1 MQSQNPL
8 CAQRED
14 KPDLNDGGITTTK
27 GGPVTEEG
35 KEVVRWNATRHG
47 IRSPAPVVPGVERIE
62 DWEAHGA
69 GVLESLKPEGHL
81 ETVLAERVALL
92 SWRLHRVVRYET
104 QSIALSQETL
114 EEELARKRHSAYGF
128 GSVSG
133 PAHPEDV
140 RAAHESARK
149 TQRLLKRFPAL
160 PDDKRLSSEDAASIL
175 LAVWGQADEEG
186 ELEELEIPGV
196 PEPLDPDY
204 LFEYDVSWT
213 VSLVRAGISVIASR
227 TDEDPERLLVAA
239 TEETRLEVIR
249 KKHRAE
255 EVERDL
261 ERMSRERILPRVEIL
276 EKVARYEAHLCRQLY
291 KAMHELEALQA
302 KRAGGA
308 APLAR
313 LDVQGLEG

>member
-1 MQSQNPL
+1 MTNP
-8 CAQRED
+8 
-14 KPDLNDGGITTTK
+14 DGGPK
-27 GGPVTEEG
+27 TEEG
-35 KEVVRWNATRHG
+35 KEITRWNAARHG
-47 IRSPAPVVPGVERIE
+47 IRSPAPVVPGIENAE

-92 SWRLHRVVRYET
+92 SWRLNRVTRYET
-104 QSIALSQETL
+104 ESIALYQENL

-133 PAHPEDV
+133 PAHPQDV

-149 TQRLLKRFPAL
+149 THRLLKRFPAL

-186 ELEELEIPGV
+186 ELEELEIPSV

-204 LFEYDVSWT
+204 LFEYDISWT
-213 VSLVRAGISVIASR
+213 VSLVRAGIFVIASHA
-227 TDEDPERLLVAA
+227 DEDPEKLLATA
-239 TEETRLEVIR
+239 TEDTRLEVIR

-261 ERMSRERILPRVEIL
+261 ERMSRERLLPSETTL
-276 EKVARYEAHLCRQLY
+276 EKITRYEAHLSRQLY
-291 KAMHELEALQA
+291 QAMHELEALQT
-302 KRAGGA
+302 KRLGGA

-313 LDVQGLEG
+313 LDVQGMES